1 MQFRFLL
8 YYLTCETLNNGEI
21 ILNRSVNCG
30 KIFFFFNSIKVKKY
44 YKGKSF
50 TADKF

>member
-8 YYLTCETLNNGEI
+8 YYLTRGTLNNGAI

-30 KIFFFFNSIKVKKY
+30 KIFFFNSIKVKKY